1 MLTLDPSPNYSKFM
15 REYILKQFEWF
26 HATISEVIETQVI
39 NLPLIKNDSILDAIE
54 LVATYNFKI
63 SSAFLFILSYDRG
76 HGQYLFKE
84 ICSNKAFKVIEI
96 ELGFLYDVLY
106 TKATII
112 HSSQDW
118 AFCIFNF
125 SFTSYHW

>member
-1 MLTLDPSPNYSKFM
+1 M
-15 REYILKQFEWF
+15 
-26 HATISEVIETQVI
+26 I
-39 NLPLIKNDSILDAIE
+39 NLPLIKNDSIPDAIE

-63 SSAFLFILSYDRG
+63 SSAFLLTLSYDRG

-112 HSSQDW
+112 HSSQD
-118 AFCIFNF
+118 
-125 SFTSYHW
+125 